1 MALNTDLPPTTL
13 AVNLDTKCNTQRY
26 LGSARAPYNIAHQ
39 VCVLESSLQYHHSM
53 TLTEQGTIIIS
64 SREEIRQKLL
74 ITYLTEVIKETLIYD
89 SNSIHTK
96 SYKRTKIVTWHVIKN
111 FKNITFQFLAENSRS
126 NFVFLYFSLGMVGWW
141 SNLTKLERIYSV
153 KSSI

>member
-1 MALNTDLPPTTL
+1 
-13 AVNLDTKCNTQRY
+13 
-26 LGSARAPYNIAHQ
+26 
-39 VCVLESSLQYHHSM
+39 M

-126 NFVFLYFSLGMVGWW
+126 NFVFLYFSLGMVG
-141 SNLTKLERIYSV
+141 
-153 KSSI
+153 